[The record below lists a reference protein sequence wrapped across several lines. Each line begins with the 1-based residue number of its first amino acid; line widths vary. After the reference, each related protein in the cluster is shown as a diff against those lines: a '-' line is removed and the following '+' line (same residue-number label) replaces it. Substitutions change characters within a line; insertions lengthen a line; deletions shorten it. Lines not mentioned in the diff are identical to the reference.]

1 MYIGSGNTPLYG
13 RDPEDVQIS
22 RNWNG
27 AVREIISNTSNGGHA
42 AAETV
47 WQNDLGHYGSVGM
60 SGSGYSD
67 VAFFIPDEFSI
78 SGGSTTGSM
87 GFLFDSAG
95 DGIQQQF
102 RWGFRWFGGDAGW
115 DVMRI
120 IHPFGAGRANVI
132 IGAPAPATA
141 HGGALLEIDQ
151 NFDGFND
158 IEVYN
163 QHSSNAAAA
172 GYYAEADS
180 ANYIQIIVTS
190 AGAAAYEPTMLRDAA
205 AIRCG
210 GGAGLTNGLILQTDI
225 ASPVQI
231 RTNAVQRYIIEGD
244 GKMAW
249 NGGTPVAQP
258 TVTGS
263 KGGNA
268 ALASL
273 MAAIGPTGLNLV
285 LDTTT

>member
-1 MYIGSGNTPLYG
+1 MSKQLTAPRAASYG
-13 RDPEDVQIS
+13 
-22 RNWNG
+22 
-27 AVREIISNTSNGGHA
+27 
-42 AAETV
+42 
-47 WQNDLGHYGSVGM
+47 
-60 SGSGYSD
+60 
-67 VAFFIPDEFSI
+67 
-78 SGGSTTGSM
+78 
-87 GFLFDSAG
+87 
-95 DGIQQQF
+95 
-102 RWGFRWFGGDAGW
+102 
-115 DVMRI
+115 
-120 IHPFGAGRANVI
+120 
-132 IGAPAPATA
+132 
-141 HGGALLEIDQ
+141 
-151 NFDGFND
+151 
-158 IEVYN
+158 
-163 QHSSNAAAA
+163 AAA

-180 ANYIQIIVTS
+180 ANYIQAIVTS
-190 AGAAAYEPTMLRDAA
+190 ATAAGYEPTMLRDAA
-205 AIRCG
+205 AIRAG

-225 ASPVQI
+225 AAPIQL